1 LLKLKITSPEE
12 ADTNNKLGA
21 IEKEDT
27 PEDLFREM
35 DKGKSSHAFS
45 AENPVTLCETADR
58 NDITI
63 KAPHEPTRDQ

>member
-1 LLKLKITSPEE
+1 
-12 ADTNNKLGA
+12 LGA